1 MLVLLRFYK
10 SGVIALSLK
19 SDLIER
25 IKLDLLDVIKDK
37 DEYDNVVNIITIALG
52 NYELSEICTEL
63 TTHDE
68 SNIMFIKKYIACL
81 MIDGKSEKTMYQY
94 SHELQRFY
102 AAIGK
107 SFVNIDTDDIRLYLA
122 LCKQKGLSNRS
133 LATIRSYLFAFFE
146 WMATEEIITK
156 NPCIK
161 IKPVKYNRETEKPF
175 SSVEVDALRSA
186 CKNNRERALIET
198 LLASG
203 VRREELCDLEIRDV
217 DFTEKSLVV
226 RKGKGGKRR
235 VTYLNDLAILYLK
248 KYFAERGNLSPNEKV
263 FVTQRGNIS
272 NSGLRYILKEIGER
286 SGVENIHP
294 HRFRRTFATSLVNRG
309 MDVQE
314 MQRLLGHV
322 NINTTMCYVC
332 VDDDRV
338 RNSYNKYSQVF

>member
-1 MLVLLRFYK
+1 M
-10 SGVIALSLK
+10 SLK

-25 IKLDLLDVIKDK
+25 LKLDLLDAIKDK
-37 DEYDNVVNIITIALG
+37 EEYNNVIDIITIALG

-68 SNIMFIKKYIACL
+68 SNAMILKKYLACL
-81 MIDGKSEKTMYQY
+81 MIDGKSEKTIYQY

-102 AAIGK
+102 TTIRK
-107 SFVNIDTDDIRLYLA
+107 SFINIDTDDIRLYLA
-122 LCKQKGLSNRS
+122 LCKQKGLSNRT
-133 LATIRSYLFAFFE
+133 LATVRSYLFAFFE

-175 SSVEVDALRSA
+175 SGVEIDALRSA
-186 CKNNRERALIET
+186 CKNNRDRALIET

-203 VRREELCDLEIRDV
+203 IRREELCDLEVRDI
-217 DFTEKSLVV
+217 DFTDRSLVV

-235 VTYLNDLAILYLK
+235 VTYINDLAILYLK
-248 KYFAERGNLSPNEKV
+248 KYFTERGDLSPNDKV
-263 FVTQRGNIS
+263 FATQRGGIS
-272 NSGLRYILKEIGER
+272 KAGLRYVLKRIGEMG
-286 SGVENIHP
+286 GVENIHP

-338 RNSYNKYSQVF
+338 KNSYNKYSQVY